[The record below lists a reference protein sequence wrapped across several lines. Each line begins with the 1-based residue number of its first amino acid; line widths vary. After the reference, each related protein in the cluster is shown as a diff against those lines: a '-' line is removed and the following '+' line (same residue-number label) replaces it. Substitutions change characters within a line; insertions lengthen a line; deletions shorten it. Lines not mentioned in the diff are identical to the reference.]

1 VEPRPETGAESAAP
15 GRDRGQ
21 VVITDRAIADIVGW
35 TVLECYGVVGM
46 ASPTMARGVAR
57 ALTRDKLHQGII
69 VEQEGDRLMVD
80 LYVIVEYGL
89 NVAEVAGNVRSQVS
103 YNVQRTTGRQI
114 SDLHIHVQG
123 VRVGKQ

>member
-1 VEPRPETGAESAAP
+1 MTLDPTSATLGNLVFKDGGQEPRRRPSFLVGAGGKVCPEELD
-15 GRDRGQ
+15 GRQ
-21 VVITDRAIADIVGW
+21 AQ
-35 TVLECYGVVGM
+35 L
-46 ASPTMARGVAR
+46 
-57 ALTRDKLHQGII
+57 
-69 VEQEGDRLMVD
+69 VEQEGDRLKVD